1 MLFLYIN
8 IFIIIKLEYKEVQR
22 LLRCHRSTIYRYV
35 RDGKIRVEKI
45 NDYHLIYN
53 DDDVYKLANICP
65 DRKAVI
71 YTRVSTKKQQKDLE
85 NQIELIRQYANS
97 NGYIIDK
104 VYKDIASGLSFDR
117 GEFQQL
123 VKDII
128 NHNIKVVF
136 ISNKDRLSRV
146 SFNMWKEL
154 FEYFNCKLV
163 VINED
168 QQATENEEKEIFED
182 IISLIHCFAM
192 KMYSKRRKNKLKM
205 IEENL
210 EVEQN
215 I

>member
-104 VYKDIASGLSFDR
+104 IY
-117 GEFQQL
+117 
-123 VKDII
+123 
-128 NHNIKVVF
+128 
-136 ISNKDRLSRV
+136 
-146 SFNMWKEL
+146 
-154 FEYFNCKLV
+154 
-163 VINED
+163 
-168 QQATENEEKEIFED
+168 
-182 IISLIHCFAM
+182 
-192 KMYSKRRKNKLKM
+192 
-205 IEENL
+205 
-210 EVEQN
+210 
-215 I
+215 